1 MLIEGRKLDGR
12 YLLEKQIGSGGF
24 GAVYLATD
32 TRFSGNNLVAIKQI
46 SLNSEQA
53 TKLFRQEADLLYNLS
68 HPNLPKVTNCFQEND
83 QNFIVMDYV
92 SGADLSESMKKG
104 KQFTVAESLEIA
116 DKVLD
121 ALEYLHSFL
130 ISHRDIK
137 PHNIKINEEGKIYLL
152 DFGTAKGNLEATN
165 PTQFGQSI
173 TGFTP
178 FYAPL
183 EQVLRVDP
191 NSFLLLQSLDLP
203 HLDEFLNRKTDQRG
217 DMYSLGATLYHILT
231 GQSPEKAT
239 ATIRAF
245 SIWSDKPD
253 PLAPCNE
260 INPAISPELAKTI
273 HRSLEIEPDKRFQ
286 TAKEMRQALRN
297 SPALSSYTPQI
308 SNEMTVTLSS
318 DSNPSFNISNPSIQP
333 TAVFTSESLAPTFEP
348 QSEAA
353 IVNYDAASE
362 KKSDLMPTV
371 AAESVPAV
379 PVKVDE
385 QTPLPTSTDRS
396 FVAPAV
402 NQPSPKSR
410 LPLYLGALCVLLIL
424 FGGSVIGVWL
434 FLRQP
439 SEAAKKVETPRN
451 EAVVSNVPPN
461 NSRSLAYFLMVQ
473 KMRGDKPFEE
483 PFQASGQEI
492 FENGY
497 RFQMHFAMPDNGYF
511 YVFAEGLDE
520 EGENVMKIQFPT
532 PKSNNGSAEI
542 SAQKQYQTSQ
552 SKFDGK
558 PGTEILWVF
567 WSREKNEIAEAV
579 RRDAFA
585 NNGVV
590 ADTDLRDKLKN
601 TLETAAKNKTSVL
614 ENSTDKSTQVGFT
627 GDAVAQAIKLEHR

>member
-32 TRFSGNNLVAIKQI
+32 TRFSGNNQVAIKQI

-83 QNFIVMDYV
+83 QNFIVMDYI
-92 SGADLSESMKKG
+92 SGEDLAESMKKG
-104 KQFTVAESLEIA
+104 KRFTVAESMAIA

-137 PHNIKINEEGKIYLL
+137 PHNIKISEDGKIYLL

-191 NSFLLLQSLDLP
+191 NSFLLLQSLNLP
-203 HLDEFLNRKTDQRG
+203 HLEEFINRKTDQRG
-217 DMYSLGATLYHILT
+217 DIYSLGATLYHILT

-245 SIWSDKPD
+245 SIWSDKAD
-253 PLAPCNE
+253 PLSPCNE
-260 INPAISPELAKTI
+260 LNPEISSELMKTI

-286 TAKEMRQALRN
+286 TAKEMRQALKN
-297 SPALSSYTPQI
+297 SQFSSLYTPQI
-308 SNEMTVTLSS
+308 SNEMTVALPPE
-318 DSNPSFNISNPSIQP
+318 SNPAFHVSNPSIQP
-333 TAVFTSESLAPTFEP
+333 TAVFLSHSLEPTFEP
-348 QSEAA
+348 KSEAA
-353 IVNYDAASE
+353 IVNYDAV
-362 KKSDLMPTV
+362 LMNEPVLSPTV
-371 AAESVPAV
+371 AAEPVSAVSV
-379 PVKVDE
+379 E
-385 QTPLPTSTDRS
+385 INNQTPLPTPTERA
-396 FVAPAV
+396 FVAAAS
-402 NQPSPKSR
+402 QPRAKSK

-424 FGGSVIGVWL
+424 FGGGIIGGWL

-439 SEAAKKVETPRN
+439 SEAAKKVETPKN
-451 EAVVSNVPPN
+451 EALVSSAPVKNL
-461 NSRSLAYFLMVQ
+461 RELQYFLTVQ
-473 KMRGDKPFEE
+473 KMRGEKPFDE
-483 PFQASGQEI
+483 PFQSSGQEV

-497 RFQMHFAMPDNGYF
+497 RFRMHFALPDDGYF

-520 EGENVMKIQFPT
+520 NGENVMKIQFPT
-532 PKSNNGSAEI
+532 PNANNGSAAI
-542 SAQKQYQTSQ
+542 SAGKQYQTSQ
-552 SKFDGK
+552 SQFDGK
-558 PGTEILWVF
+558 PGTENLWIF
-567 WSREKNEIAEAV
+567 WSREQSETAENA
-579 RRDAFA
+579 RADAFA

-590 ADTDLRDKLKN
+590 TDSGLRDKLK
-601 TLETAAKNKTSVL
+601 TLLETAAKNKTSVF
-614 ENSTDKSTQVGFT
+614 ENIAEKNTQVEFA
-627 GDAVAQAIKLEHR
+627 GDTVAQIIKLEHH